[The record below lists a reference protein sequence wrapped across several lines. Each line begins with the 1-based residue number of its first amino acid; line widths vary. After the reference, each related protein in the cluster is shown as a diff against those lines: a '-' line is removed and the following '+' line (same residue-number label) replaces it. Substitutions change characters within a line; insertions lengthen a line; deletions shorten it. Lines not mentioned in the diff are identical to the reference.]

1 MFGVF
6 FVSPK
11 GNELRSTAFLDD
23 EFPRE
28 EGLFGPIEA
37 ATEFDAASYFARSQ
51 SVSLFPATT
60 RSMAL
65 TVENLKFAALHVS
78 FDEAY
83 VHKTEIIEPAHL
95 DVMGFDIIKLRVR
108 PLQAT
113 GKVENHS
120 LV

>member
-37 ATEFDAASYFARSQ
+37 ATEFDAASYFARSP

-65 TVENLKFAALHVS
+65 ISPADRPAFNLYLERGYPCVPHETVGSRNLLS
-78 FDEAY
+78 
-83 VHKTEIIEPAHL
+83 
-95 DVMGFDIIKLRVR
+95 
-108 PLQAT
+108 
-113 GKVENHS
+113 S
-120 LV
+120 LVSIASAVSSRNKSA